1 MNIAQTSLLLVLI
14 IAMAERGLASGH
26 VAESDM
32 RSFDAAIKMYRMV
45 SGALPPSDIGLGALV
60 ERPTSLP
67 PDVTWKKVMD
77 KIPKDPWGR
86 PYSFILDSD
95 LPEGYGVFSRG
106 PDGISRTV
114 GNDPDDFNSW
124 SPTSRGIEPNP
135 IVSMPWL
142 IPGVVLSGILF
153 FYLGVRVE
161 RYWNQSNAAEDPV
174 KLEKSK

>member
-1 MNIAQTSLLLVLI
+1 MKVAHTSLMLVLV
-14 IAMAERGLASGH
+14 IAMTGRGLASGH

-32 RSFDAAIKMYRMV
+32 RSFDAAIKMYRIV
-45 SGALPPSDIGLGALV
+45 TGALPPSAIGLGALV

-67 PDVTWKKVMD
+67 PDVPWKKVMG
-77 KIPKDPWGR
+77 KIPEDPWGH

-95 LPEGYGVFSRG
+95 LPEGYGIFSRG
-106 PDGISRTV
+106 SDGISRTV

-135 IVSMPWL
+135 IVTMPWL
-142 IPGVVLSGILF
+142 IPVVVLSGFLF

-161 RYWNQSNAAEDPV
+161 RYWNQSDAA
-174 KLEKSK
+174 